1 MTAVV
6 STETSEVPSEAGINS
21 HEQVVSEVGEDNS
34 QENGAKKSDN
44 PSDINLTVKKTE
56 NGLTRNHAPPLQ
68 TRQGSNESTS
78 TEGSSTDADEE
89 PEGDT
94 GISKSTERGDETK
107 AQYCETEAGAEISA
121 LVNYVQ
127 PIHFVS
133 FDESK
138 GKLN

>member
-1 MTAVV
+1 M
-6 STETSEVPSEAGINS
+6 
-21 HEQVVSEVGEDNS
+21 
-34 QENGAKKSDN
+34 
-44 PSDINLTVKKTE
+44 
-56 NGLTRNHAPPLQ
+56 
-68 TRQGSNESTS
+68 RQGSNESTS

-94 GISKSTERGDETK
+94 GLSKSTGDETK